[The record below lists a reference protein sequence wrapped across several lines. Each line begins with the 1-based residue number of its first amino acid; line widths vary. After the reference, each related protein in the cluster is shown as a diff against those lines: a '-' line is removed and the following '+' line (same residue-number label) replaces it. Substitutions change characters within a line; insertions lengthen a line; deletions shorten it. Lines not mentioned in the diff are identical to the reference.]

1 MPELLSRTLLE
12 LGRAIRSGRVSPVE
26 LTEGAIEALET
37 TGRTLNAV
45 VTVTAD
51 LALAQARQAE
61 DELSAGVD
69 RGPLHGIPY
78 GAKDLLA
85 TAGIPTTWG
94 AAPLRNQT
102 FDRDAAVVERLRE
115 AGAVLTGKLAMVE
128 LAGGFGYDHAD
139 AALTG
144 PGRCA
149 WDVDAWAGGSSS
161 GSGAAVGAGLLP
173 FAIGTETWGSIHI
186 PSAFNGVT
194 GLRPTYGRV
203 SRRGAM
209 ALSWSMDKIGPMA
222 RSARDC
228 ETIFN
233 VIAGPDPAD
242 RATLHGEPVY
252 GRTDRRARIGVDRA
266 SLPAAQPEV
275 VANFEQSL
283 VVLAEFADLIDVEIP
298 DRPWDEAAGIVVM
311 SEAAA
316 AFEEFLASGQ
326 AEGLTAPEDRAGLF
340 HGLTVPAVDYLR
352 ALRLRAIGGREIDAI
367 FTGIDAIVAPTSPHV
382 AIPID
387 QAFSAFFDAK
397 ERRTLGG
404 IGNLLGLPSVSAPNG
419 FGERGLPTAF
429 EFLGRAYSESV
440 VVALADEFQQRT
452 HWHRKVPT
460 MR

>member
-1 MPELLSRTLLE
+1 MSELLSKPLPELARALRT
-12 LGRAIRSGRVSPVE
+12 GQVSPVE
-26 LTEGAIEALET
+26 LAEQAIAALET
-37 TGRTLNAV
+37 TGRKLNAV

-51 LALAQARQAE
+51 LALAQARLAE
-61 DELSAGVD
+61 DELGRGVD

-85 TAGIPTTWG
+85 TVGIPTTWG
-94 AAPLRNQT
+94 AAPLRDQT
-102 FDRDAAVVERLRE
+102 FDHDAAVIEKLRE
-115 AGAVLTGKLAMVE
+115 AGAVLVGKLAMVE

-144 PGRCA
+144 PGLCA
-149 WDVDAWAGGSSS
+149 WDVHSWAGGSSS

-186 PSAFNGVT
+186 PSAFNGIT

-222 RSARDC
+222 RTARDC

-252 GRTDRRARIGVDRA
+252 GPVHRRPRLGVKRA
-266 SLPAAQPEV
+266 ALTTAQPEV

-283 VVLAEFADLIDVEIP
+283 RVLAEFADLVDIEIP
-298 DRPWDEAAGIVVM
+298 DQPWDEAAGMIVM

-316 AFEEFLASGQ
+316 AFEEFLASGK
-326 AEGLTAPEDRAGLF
+326 AVELTAEEDRAGMF
-340 HGLTVPAVDYLR
+340 HGLVVPAIDNLRAQRLR
-352 ALRLRAIGGREIDAI
+352 ALGGRALDAMLTE
-367 FTGIDAIVAPTSPHV
+367 FDAIVAPTCAYV
-382 AIPID
+382 AIPIEKH
-387 QAFSAFFDAK
+387 FSAWFNAE

-404 IGNLLGLPSVSAPNG
+404 LGNLLGLPSISVPNG
-419 FGERGLPTAF
+419 FGERGLPTAL
-429 EFLGRAYSESV
+429 EILGRAYSEGA
-440 VVALADEFQQRT
+440 VVALADEFQKRT
-452 HWHRKVPT
+452 DWHGRLPT
-460 MR
+460 SI